1 MFTRSSALT
10 LAVAAVISTVA
21 PLPVIADSGHLDGT
35 LPSAAHAPGRFG
47 SFWTTDLWIYQQGAS
62 TIHLWFNRA
71 GEDNTNLASVV
82 VPLSGTVTALRDVVS
97 TLFGTDGVGSVHYLA
112 DGPVTVIS
120 RTWTTAP
127 EDGSYGQTIVGVP
140 VSESA
145 VAGTGQAGALRMT
158 VDQSALFLAN
168 LGLVNISGV
177 ATTVSVEIY
186 RRRQVAPGTRPLP
199 SIGAFSMTQVNDVLA
214 RLGPGDRR
222 GLIIRTS
229 VVSEQGAIHAYLSE
243 VDNQTNDASYQE
255 AFRFGY

>member
-1 MFTRSSALT
+1 
-10 LAVAAVISTVA
+10 
-21 PLPVIADSGHLDGT
+21 VIAASGHLDGT

-47 SFWTTDLWIYQQGAS
+47 SFWTPDLWIYQQGAS

-97 TLFGTDGVGSVHYLA
+97 TLFGTDGVGSIHYLA
-112 DGPVTVIS
+112 DGPVTVTS

-140 VSESA
+140 VSESS

-158 VDQSALFLAN
+158 VDQSALFRAN

-177 ATTVSVEIY
+177 ATTVSVEIFAADG
-186 RRRQVAPGTRPLP
+186 QAAPGDSSFSVQLP
-199 SIGAFSMTQVNDVLA
+199 PFSMTQVNDVLA
-214 RLGPGDRR
+214 RLGPGERQ
-222 GLIIRTS
+222 GLIVRTS